1 MAPPT
6 LSAQSKSSTEAPSV
20 ASFYNYGPPETDG
33 YVGSLVGESSIS
45 ECSTRS
51 TPRSEEGAP
60 IYSPDSLRPSRARGV
75 SRQNRLLNDIRS
87 VHQDCESTP
96 LSCDPPLGY
105 SLVARRPVGYPC
117 KHTGPAPGPK
127 HVRFNPHAVAIWPT
141 QGPDPIYEV
150 LRFGDDPD
158 IWTAFLAAGADKSG
172 LLGPNELRAA
182 LVNSPWNKPFE
193 PATIDMLINIFD
205 LNHNKAIGFQE
216 VRIRPRGLLDPTDW
230 KSTQFVGLSK
240 YLKEWR
246 NEFEKA
252 DRNQSGSIDARE
264 LKRALAQFGYKL
276 PLKIAKMLHHR
287 HARAG
292 RSDHQD
298 GDNGMTFDQFIRAC
312 VTVQNLVRTFEQFN
326 GPRNRQRRS
335 NLEKFVLAAISTL
348 CG

>member
-6 LSAQSKSSTEAPSV
+6 LSAQSKSLAPRRALKAPSV

-33 YVGSLVGESSIS
+33 IRMTLLTSSQ

-105 SLVARRPVGYPC
+105 SLVARRPVGTLANIQDQPQ
-117 KHTGPAPGPK
+117 AP
-127 HVRFNPHAVAIWPT
+127 RFNPHAVAIWPT

-216 VRIRPRGLLDPTDW
+216 
-230 KSTQFVGLSK
+230 FVGLSK
-240 YLKEWR
+240 YLKVLESSTSTTLPRVPHFHFNHYHR
-246 NEFEKA
+246 NGET
-252 DRNQSGSIDARE
+252 NS
-264 LKRALAQFGYKL
+264 KR
-276 PLKIAKMLHHR
+276 
-287 HARAG
+287 
-292 RSDHQD
+292 
-298 GDNGMTFDQFIRAC
+298 
-312 VTVQNLVRTFEQFN
+312 RTGISQ
-326 GPRNRQRRS
+326 G
-335 NLEKFVLAAISTL
+335 VLTPEN
-348 CG
+348 